1 MESRS
6 GGFRNEVTEVFSC
19 FFHFLDFGQDMVE
32 VGF

>member
-6 GGFRNEVTEVFSC
+6 GGFGDQVTEVFSC
-19 FFHFLDFGQDMVE
+19 LFDFLDFGQDMVE